1 MPRKT
6 HSTATLQRLAERN
19 RRSVSTRKA
28 ANCLDVSRR
37 TVRNMCMR
45 GELKARK
52 VGRDW
57 KIDRNSLQDVL
68 QHGTE
73 DLS

>member
-6 HSTATLQRLAERN
+6 YSTATLQRLAERN

-28 ANCLDVSRR
+28 ARCLDVSRR

-57 KIDRNSLQDVL
+57 KIDRDSLEEVL
-68 QHGTE
+68 KYGTE
-73 DLS
+73 DLI